1 MAFHSVYFLSAHRWR
16 HYTYWGKKYFQ
27 EWLGESLASH
37 GFVAYVPTAPRSLL
51 FLPVSC
57 DYPSPVALDPPQVL
71 KESPSPYLP
80 WGPCSSSP
88 LTHFDYILTSLQHFL
103 QCHTITQIFLGSLIS
118 LLQITNFLSSLFC
131 LQLPAEQ
138 EAASRVGDSVLHL
151 CLLTSRCLFTA
162 FWRENICAYTA
173 IFCHWWIGI
182 DLDFLPLH
190 SGCFPWNKK
199 N

>member
-1 MAFHSVYFLSAHRWR
+1 MAGWKPGFLWIPSLHSYSTEDSA
-16 HYTYWGKKYFQ
+16 FPSCVL
-27 EWLGESLASH
+27 WL
-37 GFVAYVPTAPRSLL
+37 P
-51 FLPVSC
+51 LPSG
-57 DYPSPVALDPPQVL
+57 L
-71 KESPSPYLP
+71 SPSP
-80 WGPCSSSP
+80 GPQGISFPISACSSSP

-103 QCHTITQIFLGSLIS
+103 QCHAITDFLGSLIS

-138 EAASRVGDSVLHL
+138 EASCVGDSVLHL

-182 DLDFLPLH
+182 DLDFLPLR